1 MQNTKTMKVQIEEIS
16 SKGYQLDFGTVFESA
31 FENYKKI
38 VLYAG
43 LMLLVFSIL
52 IAIIMLAGLISYVG
66 IEHMEDFGDKM
77 KQYSSLKVMPLD
89 IAIPLNTG
97 LILFSAIVGPFMA
110 GFLKMADFGQKGE
123 EFHVSTMFSYY
134 KFPYFFNIF
143 MSIILIGL
151 ISTGLAML
159 LESVGLSFIGTVT
172 SLLISFLTF
181 LAIPL
186 IIFGNLNAIE
196 AIKYSIILVSKQ
208 PLILLGLVIVAGI
221 GAALGLFGLCI
232 GVFFTWPFMY
242 SMNYVIYKSIVGF
255 DETSEIDEISGAE
268 NQY

>member
-38 VLYAG
+38 ALYAG

-52 IAIIMLAGLISYVG
+52 FTIILFTGIISYVG
-66 IEHMEDFGDKM
+66 VEHIEDFGNKM
-77 KQYSSLKVMPLD
+77 KQLSTLKVMPLD
-89 IAIPLNTG
+89 IAIPLNASII
-97 LILFSAIVGPFMA
+97 LISAILGPFMA
-110 GFLKMADFGQKGE
+110 GFLKMADYGQKGE

-151 ISTGLAML
+151 MSTGLAL
-159 LESVGLSFIGTVT
+159 FLESVGLSFIGTVT
-172 SLLISFLTF
+172 SLVISFLTI
-181 LAIPL
+181 LSIPL

-196 AIKYSIILVSKQ
+196 SIKYSIVLVSKQ
-208 PLILLGLVIVAGI
+208 PLVLLGLTIVAGI
-221 GAALGLFGLCI
+221 GAALGIFGICI
-232 GVFFTWPFMY
+232 GIFFTWPFMY